1 MVAGLVSALG
11 QTRVNVLAMLVSFAL
26 TALMLGVFRGRL
38 PQDHGRQYAVN
49 GALSRGKARGAGL
62 VFVLCIALTALA
74 FAPFTP
80 ELLIYMVLLVASM
93 LSGYLDDAAETP
105 WN

>member
-38 PQDHGRQYAVN
+38 PQDHGRQDAVN

-62 VFVLCIALTALA
+62 LCINR
-74 FAPFTP
+74 
-80 ELLIYMVLLVASM
+80 
-93 LSGYLDDAAETP
+93 G
-105 WN
+105 N